1 MRPTLLIAVIVLAVW
16 IYLTFV
22 MAPQPGYI
30 HLLLGLGTALLVRW
44 WALRA

>member
-1 MRPTLLIAVIVLAVW
+1 MRPTLLIAVIVLVAW

-22 MAPQPGYI
+22 RGPQPGLV
-30 HLLLGLGTALLVRW
+30 HVLLGLGTALLVRW